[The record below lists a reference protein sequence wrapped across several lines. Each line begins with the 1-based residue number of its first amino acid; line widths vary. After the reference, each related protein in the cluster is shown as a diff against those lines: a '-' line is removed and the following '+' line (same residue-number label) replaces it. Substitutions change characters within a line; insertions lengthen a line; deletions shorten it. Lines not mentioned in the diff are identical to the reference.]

1 MRYAK
6 WTAVALILAL
16 VAVACADDEEPTTT
30 TVAATTAA
38 TAAPTTAAPAML
50 SDGID
55 GEIVK
60 VRVAEGVS
68 YDDEPWIW
76 ADEFGIDTDLGIDI
90 EIIKFTD
97 FPLQGLIGGDFD
109 MMFSCQ
115 VCVASS
121 WQNFPEYRDFMIT
134 NQFKGFIL
142 VGRPG
147 MKTWFDFVEELGG
160 DEVAATEAFI
170 KSLEGMTLPV
180 WDAGDIALVEAMM
193 NQGGLTADDL
203 NRIGFPDLPKAGL
216 AFMAGEGDIYFGT
229 LSQVARMVYDPET
242 AKDFIV
248 AAPFSAFGPGGLWF
262 STMGTTQ
269 TFLDEKPEAALRAVA
284 AFYRAVRYLHEKPDV
299 VIPLVDEN
307 VAVATGGTLG
317 TTTTHEIMTQL
328 NYFPTAEDAKRD
340 FFTAGSPLDNEKSI
354 GFLFDRGVAA
364 GEYSADDDWR
374 TFQVSGEWLDMLL
387 NRSDLMEYVNSPLE

>member
-1 MRYAK
+1 MRYTK
-6 WTAVALILAL
+6 WAVLAL
-16 VAVACADDEEPTTT
+16 VFVLIAAACAGDEEPTTT
-30 TVAATTAA
+30 TPPAPVTTA
-38 TAAPTTAAPAML
+38 PAEL

-76 ADEFGIDTDLGIDI
+76 VDEFGIDTDLGIDI

-121 WQNFPEYRDFMIT
+121 WANFPEYRDFMIT

-147 MKTWFDFVEELGG
+147 MKTWYDFLDELG
-160 DEVAATEAFI
+160 DEDAATEAFI
-170 KSLEGMTLPV
+170 KSIEGMTLPV

-242 AKDFIV
+242 AKDFVV
-248 AAPFSAFGPGGLWF
+248 AAPFNAFGPGGLWF

-269 TFLDEKPEAALRAVA
+269 TFLDANPEAALRSVA

-299 VIPLVDEN
+299 VIPLVDDN
-307 VAVATGGTLG
+307 VAIATGGTLG
-317 TTTTHEIMTQL
+317 TTTTHEIMTNL
-328 NYFPTAEDAKRD
+328 NYFPTAEGAKAE
-340 FFTAGSPLDNEKSI
+340 FFTSGSPLDNEKSI

-374 TFQVSGEWLDMLL
+374 TFQVSGEWLDKLL
-387 NRSDLMEYVNSPLE
+387 ARADLMEYVNSPLE

>member
-1 MRYAK
+1 MRYTK
-6 WTAVALILAL
+6 WAALAL
-16 VAVACADDEEPTTT
+16 VFVLIAAACAGDEEPTTT
-30 TVAATTAA
+30 TPPAT
-38 TAAPTTAAPAML
+38 TAAPTTAAPAKL

-76 ADEFGIDTDLGIDI
+76 VDEFGIDTDLGIDI

-121 WQNFPEYRDFMIT
+121 WANFPEYRDFMIT

-147 MKTWFDFVEELGG
+147 MKTWYDFLDELG
-160 DEVAATEAFI
+160 DEDAATEAFI
-170 KSLEGMTLPV
+170 KSIEGMTLPV

-203 NRIGFPDLPKAGL
+203 DRIGFPDLPKAGL

-242 AKDFIV
+242 AQDFVV
-248 AAPFSAFGPGGLWF
+248 AAPFNAFGPGGLWF

-269 TFLDEKPEAALRAVA
+269 TFLDAHPEAALRSVA

-299 VIPLVDEN
+299 VIPMVDDN
-307 VAVATGGTLG
+307 VAIATGGTLG
-317 TTTTHEIMTQL
+317 STTTHEIMTSL

-340 FFTAGSPLDNEKSI
+340 FFTSGSPLDNEKSI

-387 NRSDLMEYVNSPLE
+387 AREDLMEYVNSPLD

>member
-1 MRYAK
+1 MRYTK
-6 WTAVALILAL
+6 WAVLAL
-16 VAVACADDEEPTTT
+16 VFVLIAAACAEEED
-30 TVAATTAA
+30 AD
-38 TAAPTTAAPAML
+38 APAAEMSGEL
-50 SDGID
+50 SDGIN

-76 ADEFGIDTDLGIDI
+76 VDEFGIDTDLGIDI

-121 WQNFPEYRDFMIT
+121 WANFPEYRDFMIT

-147 MKTWFDFVEELGG
+147 MKTWYDFLDELE
-160 DEVAATEAFI
+160 DEDAATEAFI
-170 KSLEGMTLPV
+170 KSIEGMTLPV

-203 NRIGFPDLPKAGL
+203 NRVGFPDLPKAGL

-242 AKDFIV
+242 AKDFVV
-248 AAPFSAFGPGGLWF
+248 AAPFNAFGPGGLWF

-269 TFLDEKPEAALRAVA
+269 TFLDANPEAALRSVA

-299 VIPLVDEN
+299 VIPLVDDN
-307 VAVATGGTLG
+307 VAIATGGTLG
-317 TTTTHEIMTQL
+317 TTTTHEIMTSL
-328 NYFPTAEDAKRD
+328 NYFPTAEDAKRE
-340 FFTAGSPLDNEKSI
+340 FFTSGSPLDNEKSI

-387 NRSDLMEYVNSPLE
+387 AREDLMEYVNSPLD

>member
-1 MRYAK
+1 MRYTK
-6 WTAVALILAL
+6 WAVLAL
-16 VAVACADDEEPTTT
+16 VFVLIAAACAGDEEPTTT
-30 TVAATTAA
+30 TPPAPVTTA
-38 TAAPTTAAPAML
+38 PAEL

-76 ADEFGIDTDLGIDI
+76 VDEFGIDTDLGIDI

-121 WQNFPEYRDFMIT
+121 WANFPEYRDFMIT

-147 MKTWFDFVEELGG
+147 MKTWYDFLDELG
-160 DEVAATEAFI
+160 DEDAATEAFI
-170 KSLEGMTLPV
+170 QSIEGMTLPV

-242 AKDFIV
+242 AKDFVV
-248 AAPFSAFGPGGLWF
+248 AAPFNAFGPGGLWF

-269 TFLDEKPEAALRAVA
+269 TFLDAHPEAALRSVA

-299 VIPLVDEN
+299 VIPLVDDN
-307 VAVATGGTLG
+307 VAIATGGTLG
-317 TTTTHEIMTQL
+317 TTTTHEIMTSL
-328 NYFPTAEDAKRD
+328 NYFPTAEDAKAE
-340 FFTAGSPLDNEKSI
+340 FFTSGSPLDNEKSI

-374 TFQVSGEWLDMLL
+374 TFQVSGEWLDKLL
-387 NRSDLMEYVNSPLE
+387 ARADLMEYVNSPLE

>member
-1 MRYAK
+1 MRYTK
-6 WTAVALILAL
+6 WAVFAL
-16 VAVACADDEEPTTT
+16 VFVLIAAACAGDEEPTTT
-30 TVAATTAA
+30 TPP
-38 TAAPTTAAPAML
+38 APVTAAPAEL

-76 ADEFGIDTDLGIDI
+76 VDEFGIDTDLGIDI

-121 WQNFPEYRDFMIT
+121 WANFPEYRDFMIT

-147 MKTWFDFVEELGG
+147 MKTWYDFLDELG
-160 DEVAATEAFI
+160 DEDAATEAFI
-170 KSLEGMTLPV
+170 KSIEGMTLPV

-242 AKDFIV
+242 AKDFVV
-248 AAPFSAFGPGGLWF
+248 AAPFNAFGPGGLWF

-269 TFLDEKPEAALRAVA
+269 TFLDAHPEAALRSVA

-299 VIPLVDEN
+299 VIPLVDDN
-307 VAVATGGTLG
+307 VAIATGGTLG
-317 TTTTHEIMTQL
+317 TTTTHEIMTSL
-328 NYFPTAEDAKRD
+328 NYFPTAEDAKAE
-340 FFTAGSPLDNEKSI
+340 FFTSGSPLDNEKSI

-374 TFQVSGEWLDMLL
+374 TFQVSGEWLDKLL
-387 NRSDLMEYVNSPLE
+387 ARQDLMEYVNSPLD